1 MRVTQFIASEDGGS
15 RFEELDIALDDPRQG
30 ADGYALMAS
39 APFSSSTACFVE
51 LPAGLNQ
58 DWHQAPARQLVILLS
73 GVVEVTTTDDAV
85 RRWAASDMFIAGD
98 VTGQGHKTR
107 TIDGPATV
115 IFLPIDGNGLSA
127 N

>member
-30 ADGYALMAS
+30 ADGYAFMAS
-39 APFSSSTACFVE
+39 ARFSSSTACFVE

-85 RRWAASDMFIAGD
+85 RRWAAGDMFIAGD